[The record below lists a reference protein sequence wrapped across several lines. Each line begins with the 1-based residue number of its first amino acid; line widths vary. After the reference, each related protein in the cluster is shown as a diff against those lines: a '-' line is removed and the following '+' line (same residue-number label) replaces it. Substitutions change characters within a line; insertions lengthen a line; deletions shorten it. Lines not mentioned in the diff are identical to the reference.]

1 MITLYTANDV
11 RAEYN
16 RIMAVI
22 ALAGVRPKQATC
34 TVATWDVPPVTLKGR
49 RAVDQFE
56 EAFVHGM
63 AGIYVTDSWTLSL
76 NGVLLAHLRRVGNGI
91 ELTLHDDLLLE
102 NSVRAY
108 K

>member
-1 MITLYTANDV
+1 MITLSNTNEI
-11 RAEYN
+11 RSEYN
-16 RIMAVI
+16 RVMAVI
-22 ALAGVRPKQATC
+22 ALAGVRPKEATC
-34 TVATWDVPPVTLKGR
+34 TVAEWDVPPVTLRGA

-63 AGIYVTDSWTLSL
+63 AGHNAFDTWTLAL
-76 NGVLLAHLRRVGNGI
+76 NGVLLAHLRRVGDEI
-91 ELTLHDDLLLE
+91 ELTLHNDLLLE

>member
-1 MITLYTANDV
+1 MITFYNTNDV
-11 RAEYN
+11 RNEYD

-34 TVATWDVPPVTLKGR
+34 TVAEWGTAPVTLRGA

-63 AGIYVTDSWTLSL
+63 AGLRTTDVWTLSL
-76 NGVLLAHLRRVGNGI
+76 NGVLLAHLRRDGKAI
-91 ELTLHDDLLLE
+91 ELTLHDDLLHE
-102 NSVRAY
+102 GAVQAY

>member
-1 MITLYTANDV
+1 MITLFTTNDI
-11 RAEYN
+11 RNEYD
-16 RIMAVI
+16 RVMAVI
-22 ALAGVRPKQATC
+22 ALAGVRPKEATC
-34 TVATWDVPPVTLKGR
+34 TVATWDEPPVTLKGR

-63 AGIYVTDSWTLSL
+63 AGHSAFDAWTLSL